1 MKISKA
7 QFQAFLDAVPSE
19 AWAVIY
25 TELKEPTAKL
35 ALRAT
40 LFDEAGHARHIA
52 EPRVRSEMISLI
64 AQHQE
69 IRTVLVKAA
78 NKYYMKRS
86 WKRWLPWNW
95 F

>member
-7 QFQAFLDAVPSE
+7 QFQAFLDVVPSE

-25 TELKEPTAKL
+25 TELKDQTARM
-35 ALRAT
+35 AMRST
-40 LFDEAGHARHIA
+40 LFDDAGHARHMA
-52 EPRVRSEMISLI
+52 DPRFRGEMISLI
-64 AQHQE
+64 TQHPE
-69 IRTVLVKAA
+69 IRKVLVKAA

-86 WKRWLPWNW
+86 WKRFLPWNW